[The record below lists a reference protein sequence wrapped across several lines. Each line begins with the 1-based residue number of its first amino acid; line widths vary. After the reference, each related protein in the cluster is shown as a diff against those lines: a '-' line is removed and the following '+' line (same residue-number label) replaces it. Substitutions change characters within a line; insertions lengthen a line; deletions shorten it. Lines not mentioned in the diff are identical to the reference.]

1 MYALIDGG
9 GRRPAPRARRDAH
22 ASMLPA
28 QTARRRRE
36 GIKFVLMLPLLPL
49 KICGFITTIL
59 ALGFLTPVFTIGW

>member
-1 MYALIDGG
+1 
-9 GRRPAPRARRDAH
+9 
-22 ASMLPA
+22 MLPA